1 MSQGFFSEVVI
12 IRLVVDSKDSGRGAE
27 MQHAAGFAG

>member
-1 MSQGFFSEVVI
+1 MSQRFFSEVVI
-12 IRLVVDSKDSGRGAE
+12 IRLVVDSKDSGKGG